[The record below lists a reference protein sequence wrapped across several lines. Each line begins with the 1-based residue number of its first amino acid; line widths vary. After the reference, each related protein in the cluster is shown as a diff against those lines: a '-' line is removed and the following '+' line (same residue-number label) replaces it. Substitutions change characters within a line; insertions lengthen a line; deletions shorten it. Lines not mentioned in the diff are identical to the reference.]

1 MFGADLTCYTTNDI
15 RKNSPEHCVEL
26 FDQFIEKVTSH
37 CTFAKIILSLP
48 FLTIRDVELDEKIL
62 KCVVLLQYEILK
74 YVVLLQYK
82 ILKCVVLLQYKMCCI
97 ITVLKCVVLLQ
108 Y

>member
-48 FLTIRDVELDEKIL
+48 FLTIRDVEHDEKIL

-82 ILKCVVLLQYKMCCI
+82 ILKCVVLLQY
-97 ITVLKCVVLLQ
+97 
-108 Y
+108 